1 MKMFR
6 NRLFSLILVLLFVN
20 IGFGFSQSTPEYVP
34 FIRESGFLGH
44 DWYRQQTQLWQQQVQ
59 QMPKDAKAWR
69 NYYLSTEYS
78 YFGKPS
84 PEKHGQL
91 EQIIREMRTQVPD
104 ALETLFLSHRFDQS
118 DQASLEKAHRLNP
131 KHPEPIYGLIVTRE
145 LSGDNAAAKTLC
157 QKLYE
162 TGDIPTALLDYNYNM
177 LMSCGENAI
186 LFTNGDNDSYPAW
199 VLQSQGIRQ
208 DVAVWNIYL
217 LRADR
222 DYLRNKLE
230 SKLNTADL
238 SDLPEFSAEE
248 FLPELIRYIAKKSP
262 QTPVYAAVTVESDQL
277 KPISKSL
284 YLTGLASRYSASR
297 MDNLLPLH
305 NNWSRFRT
313 DYLSNDWYR
322 EQQISRRLV
331 EKYLNQNYLPAM
343 IILFENAKKNNQTES
358 AEKFRSLILRTAE
371 KAELS
376 ESVSAQLRKIENE

>member
-1 MKMFR
+1 
-6 NRLFSLILVLLFVN
+6 
-20 IGFGFSQSTPEYVP
+20 
-34 FIRESGFLGH
+34 
-44 DWYRQQTQLWQQQVQ
+44 
-59 QMPKDAKAWR
+59 
-69 NYYLSTEYS
+69 
-78 YFGKPS
+78 
-84 PEKHGQL
+84 
-91 EQIIREMRTQVPD
+91 
-104 ALETLFLSHRFDQS
+104 
-118 DQASLEKAHRLNP
+118 
-131 KHPEPIYGLIVTRE
+131 
-145 LSGDNAAAKTLC
+145 
-157 QKLYE
+157 
-162 TGDIPTALLDYNYNM
+162 
-177 LMSCGENAI
+177 
-186 LFTNGDNDSYPAW
+186 
-199 VLQSQGIRQ
+199 
-208 DVAVWNIYL
+208 
-217 LRADR
+217 
-222 DYLRNKLE
+222 
-230 SKLNTADL
+230 
-238 SDLPEFSAEE
+238 PEFSAEE

>member
-1 MKMFR
+1 MLR
-6 NRLFSLILVLLFVN
+6 NRLFSLTLVLLFVN
-20 IGFGFSQSTPEYVP
+20 NGFGFSQTTPEYVP

-44 DWYRQQTQLWQQQVQ
+44 DWYRQQTKLWQQQVQ
-59 QMPKDAKAWR
+59 QSPKDAKAWR

-91 EQIIREMRTQVPD
+91 EQIIREMRKQVPD
-104 ALETLFLSHRFDQS
+104 AVETLVLSHRFDQS
-118 DQASLEKAHRLNP
+118 DLASLEKAHRLNP
-131 KHPEPIYGLIVTRE
+131 EHPEPIYGLIVSRE
-145 LSGDNAAAKTLC
+145 MRGEDAAAKNFC

-162 TGDIPTALLDYNYNM
+162 TGEIPTALLDYNYNM
-177 LMSCGENAI
+177 LMSCAANAI

-199 VLQSQGIRQ
+199 VLQSQGIRT
-208 DVAVWNIYL
+208 DVAVWNISL
-217 LRADR
+217 LRSDR
-222 DYLRNKLE
+222 DYLRSKLE
-230 SKLNTADL
+230 SKLAGADL
-238 SDLPEFSAEE
+238 SDVPEFSAED
-248 FLPELIRYIAKKSP
+248 FLPELIRYIAKQSP
-262 QTPVYAAVTVESDQL
+262 QTPVYTAVTVDTDLL
-277 KPISKSL
+277 KPVSKSL
-284 YLTGLASRYSASR
+284 YLTGLASRYSGSR
-297 MDNLLPLH
+297 MDNLVPLQ

-313 DYLSNDWYR
+313 DYLANDWYR
-322 EQQISRRLV
+322 DQQISRRLV